1 MKLDF
6 ETDFIGANVLWII
19 LGMTIRDIVWYLRF
33 LNPTLKRELI
43 ITMRDGNDYFLT
55 FIYFDILV
63 LLIFLI
69 LAVWI
74 NDKMKR
80 RKRF

>member
-1 MKLDF
+1 MNIKK
-6 ETDFIGANVLWII
+6 ISINMIWII
-19 LGMTIRDIVWYLRF
+19 LGMTIKDIFWYLRF

-69 LAVWI
+69 LAVWV
-74 NDKMKR
+74 NDKMKIKR